1 MLDLVDELLARAFER
16 KTKTHESGALGYI
29 DKAAGADHAA
39 AQTRHVHVAVAI
51 DLAGAHEC
59 GVEAAAVVE
68 IKLAGVGNDR
78 RWVRRDAEVD
88 AAGGDTAADARLD
101 RPRKRIRKPR
111 LAQRPA

>member
-39 AQTRHVHVAVAI
+39 AETRHVHVAVAI
-51 DLAGAHEC
+51 DLAGPHER

-68 IKLAGVGNDR
+68 IKLAGVRDDR
-78 RWVRRDAEVD
+78 RGMRCDPKVD
-88 AAGGDTAADARLD
+88 AAGGHPAVDA
-101 RPRKRIRKPR
+101 
-111 LAQRPA
+111 